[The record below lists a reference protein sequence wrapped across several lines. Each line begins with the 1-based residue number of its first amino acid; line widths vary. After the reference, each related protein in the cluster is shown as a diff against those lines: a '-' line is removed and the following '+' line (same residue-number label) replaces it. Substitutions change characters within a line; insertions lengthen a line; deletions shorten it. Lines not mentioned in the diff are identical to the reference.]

1 MALDDTERLLVE
13 DCIYECQISADKYLQ
28 TGKQTHANMLKY
40 NIEQCLELFEEYKLS
55 LQEDEEKDKYK
66 LHLLVPLQLNEL
78 LKMRGTHDT

>member
-28 TGKQTHANMLKY
+28 TGKPTHANMLKY
-40 NIEQCLELFEEYKLS
+40 NVEQCLEL
-55 LQEDEEKDKYK
+55 LQEYQTELQDDEETDKYK

-78 LKMRGTHDT
+78 LKMRGTQ